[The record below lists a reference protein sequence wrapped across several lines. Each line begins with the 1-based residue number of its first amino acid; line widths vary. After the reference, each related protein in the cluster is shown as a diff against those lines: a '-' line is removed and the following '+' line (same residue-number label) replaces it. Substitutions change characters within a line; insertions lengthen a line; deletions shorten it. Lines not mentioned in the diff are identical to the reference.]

1 MTIQEILLQLNKE
14 KDIIT
19 KEILTKEKEL
29 QEINITIAN
38 LTKIIN
44 EVEVICNKC
53 NGTGKIFKRTCAE
66 DDGDYYMCNNCEG
79 KGRIKL

>member
-1 MTIQEILLQLNKE
+1 MTVQEILLQLNKE

-44 EVEVICNKC
+44 NVELICNKC
-53 NGTGKIFKRTCAE
+53 NGTGKIFKRACAE
-66 DDGDYYMCNNCEG
+66 DDGDYYMCNNCNG

>member
-1 MTIQEILLQLNKE
+1 MTVQEILLQLNKE

-44 EVEVICNKC
+44 EIEVICSKC
-53 NGTGKIFKRTCAE
+53 NGKGKIFKRACAE